1 MAARALFYNGY
12 CGNVEFPLSNYPDS
26 MPVYK
31 ALVENGTVA
40 SLISTGAIFREAFCG
55 PCFGAGDT
63 PANNELSIRHTTR
76 NFPNREGSKP
86 NEGQIA
92 SVCLMDAR
100 SIAATSRNQG
110 VLTAASDICHEDEKD
125 YMCPFDAS
133 LYEKRVFN
141 GYGKEDPDYP
151 IHFGPK
157 FKNWTAQPSLRSQIT
172 LSRRD
177 PDYVNEAKKV
187 KEMDW
192 ENEEVKYVYALLENS
207 GITVDPDTNIASSIY
222 AYKPGDGSAREQ
234 AASCQRVLGAG
245 ANFAHEYATKRYRS
259 NCINWGM
266 LPFLTTDDALLEKGS
281 WVLVKNV
288 KEGLESNTPMKA
300 YVVLK
305 DAVTMI
311 EVSCGA
317 LTRDEIE
324 ILEDG
329 CLINYYKHD

>member
-1 MAARALFYNGY
+1 
-12 CGNVEFPLSNYPDS
+12 
-26 MPVYK
+26 
-31 ALVENGTVA
+31 
-40 SLISTGAIFREAFCG
+40 
-55 PCFGAGDT
+55 
-63 PANNELSIRHTTR
+63 
-76 NFPNREGSKP
+76 
-86 NEGQIA
+86 
-92 SVCLMDAR
+92 
-100 SIAATSRNQG
+100 
-110 VLTAASDICHEDEKD
+110 
-125 YMCPFDAS
+125 MCPFDAS

-151 IHFGPK
+151 LHFGPNIK
-157 FKNWTAQPSLRSQIT
+157 DWPEQPSLSSDILLKIVSHIDDPVTTTDELIPSGETSSYRSNPLRLAEFT

-192 ENEEVKYVYALLENS
+192 ENEEVKHVYALLENS

-266 LPFLTTDDALLEKGS
+266 LPFLTTDDTLLEKGS

-300 YVVLK
+300 YVVHK

-329 CLINYYKHD
+329 CLINYYKYD